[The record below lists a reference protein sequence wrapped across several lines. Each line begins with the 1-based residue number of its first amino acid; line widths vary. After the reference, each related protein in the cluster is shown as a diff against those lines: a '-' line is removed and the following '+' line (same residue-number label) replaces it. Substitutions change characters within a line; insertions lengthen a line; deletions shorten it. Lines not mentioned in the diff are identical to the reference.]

1 MVVHICNTEGVKSQL
16 INETVKYLST
26 FKGVMHFKSS
36 KVISD
41 KDLANALDIEG
52 DVETFSYTDIKE
64 IAGKYR
70 YEHKIDKND
79 ILVVISNHKLEYEHF
94 NEEKRWFSFFLN
106 NDIIVRSYG
115 WENYTDDK
123 VHLGIAH
130 QIAENIFQIK
140 SGFSLKSVTNS
151 NLYHYDSGTVCINN
165 FVIKEDE
172 IKIKLYSGIICPH
185 CVESYVSSGGSIEYF
200 EQINN
205 IIDGIRSELKPKIV
219 AIKQIEAI
227 EVFEDGRILIGKD
240 ITINFPKKFL
250 SYIYLFF
257 LVNNGHQ
264 FTRKNIFSNSFYLE
278 SLVKC
283 YNIIY
288 KKSYEAPDL
297 ENLPKL
303 IQTLKSNRTNTKS
316 TFNSYR
322 NKINQLIPKNYGI
335 ISTSNGNNTYNF
347 GVDLPADKIKLPEKF
362 MSFSSKC

>member
-1 MVVHICNTEGVKSQL
+1 MVVHICNTSGVQSKV
-16 INETVKYLST
+16 IKDTVEYLSK
-26 FKGVMHFKSS
+26 FKGLLHFKSS
-36 KVISD
+36 KGISE
-41 KDLANALDIEG
+41 KDLANAIEVEG
-52 DVETFSYTDIKE
+52 DIETFSYYDLSN

-70 YEHKIDKND
+70 YKHEIDKND
-79 ILVVISNHKLEYEHF
+79 ILVIITNYKLEYEHF
-94 NEEKRWFSFFLN
+94 DDKKRWFSFFSN

-115 WENYTDDK
+115 WENYTDDR

-140 SGFSLKSVTNS
+140 SRFSLKTVTDS
-151 NLYHYDSGTVCINN
+151 NLYHYDLGTVCINN
-165 FVIKEDE
+165 FVINEDE
-172 IKIKLYSGIICPH
+172 IKIKLFSGIICPH
-185 CVESYVSSGGSIEYF
+185 CVDSYVNSGGSIEYF
-200 EQINN
+200 EQINC
-205 IIDGIRSELKPKIV
+205 IIDGIRTELKPKII
-219 AIKQIEAI
+219 AIKQLEAI
-227 EVFEDGRILIGKD
+227 EVFEDGSMLLGKD
-240 ITINFPKKFL
+240 VTINFPKKFL

-264 FTRKNIFSNSFYLE
+264 FKRKNIFSNSYYLE

-288 KKSYEAPDL
+288 KKSYEVPDL

-322 NKINQLIPKNYGI
+322 NKINQLIPKSYGI

-347 GVDLPADKIKLPEKF
+347 GVDLPADKIKLPDKF
-362 MSFSSKC
+362 LGFSIKC